1 MRKAF
6 LFGVVLIMVMG
17 IGFSAT
23 AAQGGFISS
32 PGGNSA
38 PGILDC
44 TIDGED
50 CTEQLKIIP
59 YNQRTELSDLGLKEL
74 EDAYGD
80 IAESA
85 DITELNTDLK
95 ELAEKLG
102 INGEDLGVSDLFYID
117 IEDRDDDEEYSSYSI
132 KLDVGSLD
140 NFVGLMY
147 NVDGEWKLVPGAKVT
162 GENNDTLVFSTNE
175 VSCPYAIIVEKDESP
190 ITPPPTGD
198 DVNLMIYVALMGVS
212 AVALLLVGTQLKK
225 KDSK

>member
-32 PGGNSA
+32 PGGNTA
-38 PGILDC
+38 PEIVDC
-44 TIDGED
+44 VIDGVD
-50 CTEQLKIIP
+50 HSEQLKITP
-59 YNQRTELSDLGLKEL
+59 YSQKETLADLDQKEL
-74 EDAYGD
+74 EDAYDD

-85 DITELNTDLK
+85 DITDLNTDLK
-95 ELAEKLG
+95 ELADKLG
-102 INGEDLGVSDLFYID
+102 IDGEDLGVSDLFD
-117 IEDRDDDEEYSSYSI
+117 IGLEDCELHDEHNSFSI
-132 KLDVGSLD
+132 QLDVETLE

-147 NVDGEWKLVPGAKVT
+147 KHDGEWKLVPGATVT
-162 GENNDTLVFSTNE
+162 GENKDTLTFSTNE
-175 VSCPYAIIVEKDESP
+175 ISPFAIIVERDESP